1 MRDVLS
7 RATILEPE
15 KKRKALMTRIEP
27 AAARAGASWWR
38 RLTPFVRPHRNR
50 LAWAVVL
57 SVAGTGLIG
66 LLPWVQ
72 KVIVDDAVVGRRKPL
87 LPWLALLV
95 AIAVAGFVLNY
106 LRRSYGARASLDVQD
121 ELRRAIHRKV
131 NELDIVRHGEIS
143 IGDAMSRAAGDV
155 TLVQAFLNQ
164 IPIFTAN
171 LTMLGVAL
179 VVMAWL
185 SAPLS
190 LVVAGFVPIF
200 LVLAVRF
207 RDRIFPASW
216 NDQRLTA
223 AVAGVVDEAVSGVRV
238 VKAFAQEDWELSLLA
253 LRSRA
258 LFASRMRTVRLT
270 ARYSSTLQAL
280 PTLAQFGVLLLGGWL
295 AIEGRVSLGTFLAFS
310 SYLVQ
315 LVTPVRMLSG
325 MLAASQQARTG
336 AERVLAML
344 EWQPLVQSRP
354 DALALEGPPGAIR
367 LDRVSFGHG
376 SAPPV
381 VDDVSIDIAPGE
393 RLGIVGASG
402 SGKTTV
408 ALLLARFYDP
418 TAGTVRFGGRDIR
431 DFTVQSI
438 RRNVGVVFE
447 DSYLVSGTIREN
459 IALGAPEGADAT
471 DAAVEQAARTAEAHD
486 FIAALPGGYATRVG
500 EHGYSLSGGQRQ
512 RIALARAVLANP
524 AVLILDDATSAID
537 ARTEEAIHRG
547 LERTLGGRTTIL
559 VAHRQSTLRL
569 AHRIL
574 VVDRG
579 RVVAEGTNES
589 LLAGCPL
596 YRDLLAGPD
605 AEPDE
610 EPAVAELRTLDPR
623 AWPKG
628 AIPNGAERAASV
640 DTAIDLVTSTV
651 ASAHGG
657 GGGMRD
663 LGGHRAALVAA
674 TPELLAKVAA
684 LPPATDVP
692 SIDPQDES
700 IESSRVTW
708 ADLLRP
714 FRGAVALGTTLV
726 GVDAATTL
734 AGPFVTG
741 RAIDLGILGRAPGAL
756 FGLAA
761 LFLGLQI
768 ASWVNAQVMQITT
781 GTTSENLLFLLRVRS
796 FAHLQRVS
804 LDFYDRETS
813 GRIMTRMTT
822 DVEAFALLVQQGL
835 LTAVVSIL
843 TCGGVLFAL
852 VALQP
857 SLSVVLL
864 AGVPFLVLATA
875 AFFRSSTKA
884 YLAARERVS
893 AVHSYMQESLTG
905 FRVTQAYAAEA
916 RSHARFA
923 ALSRSYRDARL
934 RSMELIAVYFPF
946 LQLVSTLMKAAV
958 LGLAAGLVHQ
968 GLLTP
973 GVLLAFLLYLDQFFT
988 PLQQLSVVFDQWI
1001 QARVSL
1007 GRLRELFATR
1017 STTPESTDPVV
1028 LSALRGDVRFEGV
1041 RFAYEG
1047 GAEAL
1052 RGVDLHVRPG
1062 ETVALVGTTGAGKS
1076 TFVKLVAR
1084 FYDATRGSVRID
1096 GVRIANLAIRPYRMR
1111 VGYVPQESFLFSGTL
1126 RSNIAYGRPDASD
1139 EDVERAARSVGA
1151 HRFIA
1156 ALREGYYT
1164 PVSERGR
1171 SLSAGERQLL
1181 CLARAA
1187 LIDPGLLILDEA
1199 TSNLDLATEARVRQA
1214 MRKLARGR
1222 TTLLIAHRLQTA
1234 RTADRIVLLE
1244 NGQILEEGSHRELV
1258 ARRGAYAKLW
1268 EAFAASRPSPAR
1280 ESQALP
1286 AAVA

>member
-1 MRDVLS
+1 
-7 RATILEPE
+7 
-15 KKRKALMTRIEP
+15 MTWTEP
-27 AAARAGASWWR
+27 AAAGADASWWR
-38 RLTPFVRPHRNR
+38 RLSPFVRPHRNR
-50 LAWAVVL
+50 LAWAVIL
-57 SVAGTGLIG
+57 SVVGTGLIG
-66 LLPWVQ
+66 LMPWVQ
-72 KVIVDDAVVGRRKPL
+72 KIIVDDAVVGHRKPL
-87 LPWLALLV
+87 LPWLALLI
-95 AIAVAGFVLNY
+95 ALAVAGFVLNY
-106 LRRSYGARASLDVQD
+106 LRRSFGARASLDVQD

-131 NELDIVRHGEIS
+131 NDLDMVRHGEIS

-179 VVMAWL
+179 VVMAGL
-185 SAPLS
+185 SAPLC

-238 VKAFAQEDWELSLLA
+238 VKAFAQEDRELSLLA

-258 LFASRMRTVRLT
+258 LYASRMRTVRLT

-280 PTLAQFGVLLLGGWL
+280 PTLAQFGVLWLGGWL

-336 AERVLAML
+336 AERVLEML
-344 EWQPLVQSRP
+344 EWQPVVQDRP
-354 DALALEGPPGAIR
+354 GAVALDGPPGAIR
-367 LDRVSFGHG
+367 LDHVSFGHG
-376 SAPPV
+376 SGPPV
-381 VDDVSIDIAPGE
+381 VDDVSIEIAPGE

-402 SGKTTV
+402 SGKTTL

-431 DFTVQSI
+431 DFTAQSI
-438 RRNVGVVFE
+438 RRSVGFVFE
-447 DSYLVSGTIREN
+447 ESYLFSGTIHEN
-459 IALGAPEGADAT
+459 IALGAPDATAAT

-524 AVLILDDATSAID
+524 AVLVLDDATSAID

-547 LERTLGGRTTIL
+547 FERTLGERTTIL

-579 RVVAEGTNES
+579 RVVAEGTNEA
-589 LLAGCPL
+589 LLATCPL

-610 EPAVAELRTLDPR
+610 AADDKPGVVEARTLDPH
-623 AWPKG
+623 AWPKS
-628 AIPNGAERAASV
+628 AASNGAERAASV

-657 GGGMRD
+657 GGGVRD

-684 LPPATDVP
+684 LPPATDAP
-692 SIDPQDES
+692 SIDPRDAS

-714 FRGAVALGTTLV
+714 FRGAVALGIALV

-741 RAIDLGILGRAPGAL
+741 RAIDLGIIGRAPGAL

-768 ASWVNAQVMQITT
+768 VSWINAQVMQVTT

-852 VALQP
+852 VALEP
-857 SLSVVLL
+857 RLSVVVL
-864 AGVPFLVLATA
+864 ASVPFLILATV
-875 AFFRSSTKA
+875 AFFRRSTKA

-923 ALSRSYRDARL
+923 AFSRSYRDARL

-958 LGLAAGLVHQ
+958 LGLAAGLVHR

-1017 STTPESTDPVV
+1017 STTPESTAPVV
-1028 LSALRGDVRFEGV
+1028 LSTLRGDVRFEGV

-1084 FYDATRGSVRID
+1084 FYDATRGCVRID
-1096 GVRIANLAIRPYRMR
+1096 GVPIADLAIRPYRTR
-1111 VGYVPQESFLFSGTL
+1111 IGYVPQEAFLFSGTL

-1139 EDVERAARSVGA
+1139 EEVERAARSVGA

-1187 LIDPGLLILDEA
+1187 LIDPALLILDEA
-1199 TSNLDLATEARVRQA
+1199 TSNLDLATEARVRYA

-1234 RTADRIVLLE
+1234 RNADRIVLLE
-1244 NGQILEEGSHRELV
+1244 DGQIIEEGSHRELV

-1268 EAFAASRPSPAR
+1268 EAFAASRPAPVR
-1280 ESQALP
+1280 ESPVLP